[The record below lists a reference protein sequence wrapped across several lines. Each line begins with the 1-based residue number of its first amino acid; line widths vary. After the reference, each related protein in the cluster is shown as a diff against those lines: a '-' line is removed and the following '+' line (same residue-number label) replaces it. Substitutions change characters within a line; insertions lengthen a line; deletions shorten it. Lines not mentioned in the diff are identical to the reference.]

1 MYCNGCGQALV
12 AGQGFC
18 PRCGLASGIGIPMA
32 APPAPGYAAPGYA
45 DTGYAA
51 PGFWPP
57 LAQIEQRINSLAI
70 GWFVYA
76 GLVAVTGIIGMTV
89 AHAIFSEHAFDPWSD
104 WSGHGHR
111 FFDGPTMPLFFMKFA
126 RAALFFRFA
135 LALAA
140 GYGLH
145 NKTTWGRT
153 VAIIAGCLALIHPV
167 LGTILGIWTLAVLLK
182 APNAAGYQALAR

>member
-1 MYCNGCGQALV
+1 MYCNNCSQALV

-18 PRCGLASGIGIPMA
+18 PRCGYASGMGMPMV
-32 APPAPGYAAPGYA
+32 APPPTPA
-45 DTGYAA
+45 
-51 PGFWPP
+51 FWPP
-57 LAQIEQRINSLAI
+57 LAQIEQRINALAI

-76 GLVAVTGIIGMTV
+76 GLVAVTGIIGMAV
-89 AHAIFSEHAFDPWSD
+89 AHAIFDNHAFGPWSN

-111 FFDGPTMPLFFMKFA
+111 FLDGPIMPLFWMKFA
-126 RAALFFRFA
+126 RAALFIRFA

-153 VAIIAGCLALIHPV
+153 VAIIAGCLALIHPI
-167 LGTILGIWTLAVLLK
+167 LGTVLGIWTLVVLLK
-182 APNAAGYQALAR
+182 APNAAGYEAMAR